1 MINKYTK
8 KELPMTGNIM
18 LWYTKLWNIN
28 KNWASRLWKLYTI
41 TCQKI
46 SLGANIFQRTFW
58 GSDIWRGIIFRGPYF
73 RRKFVFQNFMLYLGL
88 IVLVSL
94 KLDWRINVQ
103 FPGWLRAVDIHQTN
117 IGSTKLLYSYSFGF
131 FISKRSTEIITWRKP
146 KYNCIRSLK
155 QSHIMQCARGN

>member
-73 RRKFVFQNFMLYLGL
+73 RRKICISEFYVVLGGNCIGFFKVRL
-88 IVLVSL
+88 TDQCSV
-94 KLDWRINVQ
+94 
-103 FPGWLRAVDIHQTN
+103 PGWLRAVDIHQTN

-131 FISKRSTEIITWRKP
+131 FISKRSTEIIAWRKP